1 MSEAAAIAA
10 QGPAGGPERL
20 LSPFEFWPGWLFY
33 APVVAQ
39 WIALGLRY
47 GDMSLPTAANPCI
60 ETGGLCGESKGD
72 ILALAEGAAREAIA
86 PWCRFEHVRDQAASL
101 AAADAAV
108 AATGLEYPLIL
119 KPDVGCNGAGVR
131 LLADRAGLARALPDY
146 PAGVRL
152 MLQRFVRWDGEAGLF
167 YVRLPGEARGR
178 ITSLTLKEAPSVT
191 GDGRSTLR
199 ALVLA
204 DPRAGRVPHLYL
216 PRLAGR
222 LETVP
227 ASGERVCLVLAGNHC
242 RGSIF
247 RNGTPEVT
255 PALTAR
261 LEAIARDV
269 PEFHFGRFDVRF
281 RSLSALRRGEDFAI
295 IEVNGAGSEPTH
307 IWDARTTLRQAWVD
321 QFVHYGA
328 AWRIG
333 HANRRRGHRP
343 SGLPAMYRA
352 WRLQRRLMASYP
364 IND

>member
-1 MSEAAAIAA
+1 MSDAAAI
-10 QGPAGGPERL
+10 PARATASGGERS

-39 WIALGLRY
+39 WIMLGLRY
-47 GDMSLPTAANPCI
+47 GDMSLPTAANPRI

-72 ILALAEGAAREAIA
+72 ILALGGKLAQAAIA
-86 PWCRFEHVRDQAASL
+86 PWCRFAHVAAPGASL
-101 AAADAAV
+101 AAAEAAV
-108 AATGLEYPLIL
+108 VQAGLAYPLVL

-131 LLADRAGLARALPDY
+131 LIADRAALARALPDY

-152 MLQRFVRWDGEAGLF
+152 MLQQFVPWEGEAGLF

-178 ITSLTLKEAPSVT
+178 ITSITLKEAPCVV

-199 ALVLA
+199 ALILA

-222 LETVP
+222 LEQVP
-227 ASGERVCLVLAGNHC
+227 ASGERVRLVLAGNHC

-247 RNGTPEVT
+247 RNGTPEIT

-261 LEAIARDV
+261 LEAIARDL

-281 RSLSALRRGEDFAI
+281 DSLPALRRGERFAI

-307 IWDARTTLRQAWVD
+307 IWDARTTLRQAWVE
-321 QFVHYGA
+321 QFVHYRA
-328 AWRIG
+328 AWEIG
-333 HANRRRGHRP
+333 RANRRRGHRT

>member
-1 MSEAAAIAA
+1 MSDATAMPARAAA
-10 QGPAGGPERL
+10 GDGERS

-47 GDMSLPTAANPCI
+47 GDMSLPTAANPRI

-72 ILALAEGAAREAIA
+72 IFAIAGPAAAAAIA
-86 PWCRFEHVRDQAASL
+86 PWCRFEHVATPGGSL
-101 AAADAAV
+101 AGAEAAAAQ
-108 AATGLEYPLIL
+108 AGLAYPLIL

-131 LLADRAGLARALPDY
+131 LVADRAALARALPDY
-146 PAGVRL
+146 PAGICL
-152 MLQRFVRWDGEAGLF
+152 MLQQFVPWEGEAGLF
-167 YVRLPGEARGR
+167 YVRLPGEAQGQ
-178 ITSLTLKEAPSVT
+178 ITSLTLKEAPCVT
-191 GDGRSTLR
+191 GDGRSTLQ

-222 LETVP
+222 LEQVP
-227 ASGERVCLVLAGNHC
+227 ASGERVRLVLAGNHC

-261 LEAIARDV
+261 LEAIVRDL

-307 IWDARTTLRQAWVD
+307 IWDARTTLREAWVD
-321 QFVHYGA
+321 QFAHYRA
-328 AWRIG
+328 AWEIG
-333 HANRRRGHRP
+333 RANRSRGHRP
-343 SGLPAMYRA
+343 SGLRAMYRA

>member
-1 MSEAAAIAA
+1 MSNAAAIPTRAA
-10 QGPAGGPERL
+10 TRRRERS

-33 APVVAQ
+33 APVIAQ

-47 GDMSLPTAANPCI
+47 GDMSLPTAANPKI

-72 ILALAEGAAREAIA
+72 IFALAGKRAAAAIA
-86 PWCRFEHVRDQAASL
+86 PWCRFDHVAPADRSL
-101 AAADAAV
+101 ARAEAAV
-108 AATGLEYPLIL
+108 AQAGLAYPLIL

-131 LLADRAGLARALPDY
+131 LLADRAALAAALPDY
-146 PAGVRL
+146 PAGVCL
-152 MLQRFVRWDGEAGLF
+152 MLQQFVPWEGEAGLF

-178 ITSLTLKEAPSVT
+178 ITSLTLKEAPCVV

-204 DPRAGRVPHLYL
+204 DPRAGQVPHLYL
-216 PRLAGR
+216 PRLTGR
-222 LETVP
+222 LDTVP
-227 ASGERVCLVLAGNHC
+227 ASGERVRLVLAGNHC

-247 RNGTPEVT
+247 RNGTPEIT
-255 PALTAR
+255 PALTTR
-261 LEAIARDV
+261 LEAIVRDF

-307 IWDARTTLRQAWVD
+307 IWDARTTLREAWVD
-321 QFVHYGA
+321 QFAHYRA
-328 AWRIG
+328 AWEIG
-333 HANRRRGHRP
+333 RANRGRGHRP
-343 SGLPAMYRA
+343 SGLRAMYRA

>member
-1 MSEAAAIAA
+1 MSDAAAI
-10 QGPAGGPERL
+10 PARGASKRSERL

-47 GDMSLPTAANPCI
+47 GDMSLPTAANPRI

-72 ILALAEGAAREAIA
+72 ILALAEGAARAAVA
-86 PWCRFEHVRDQAASL
+86 PWCRFTHEADLARSL
-101 AAADAAV
+101 AAAGAAV
-108 AATGLEYPLIL
+108 ARAGLDYPLIL

-131 LLADRAGLARALPDY
+131 LLADRAALAQALPDY
-146 PAGVRL
+146 PPGVRL
-152 MLQRFVRWDGEAGLF
+152 MLQRYVAWEGEAGLF

-204 DPRAGRVPHLYL
+204 DPRAGLVPHLYL

-222 LETVP
+222 LDTVP
-227 ASGERVCLVLAGNHC
+227 ASGERVRLVLAGNHC

-247 RNGTPEVT
+247 RDGTSEIT

-261 LEAIARDV
+261 LEAIARDM

-281 RSLSALRRGEDFAI
+281 DSLAALRRGERFAI

-307 IWDARTTLRQAWVD
+307 IWDARTTLRRAWAD
-321 QFVHYGA
+321 QFSHYGA

-333 HANRRRGHRP
+333 RANRRRGYRP
-343 SGLPAMYRA
+343 SGLRAMYRA